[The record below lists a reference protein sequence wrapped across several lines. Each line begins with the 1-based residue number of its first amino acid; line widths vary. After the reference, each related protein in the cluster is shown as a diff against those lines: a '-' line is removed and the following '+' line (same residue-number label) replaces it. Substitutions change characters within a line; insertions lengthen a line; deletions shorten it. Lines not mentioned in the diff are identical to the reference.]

1 MLEWVT
7 INWSSGHLWRISLP
21 NWVFEFGQV
30 RLKQLKELQNKRPI
44 GHIAQQQDAVKKNES
59 TLCQVEKE
67 STHIEKMNILSVYV
81 YQIACMAISQI
92 VELYAW
98 QVNMYVSNILKST

>member
-1 MLEWVT
+1 M
-7 INWSSGHLWRISLP
+7 
-21 NWVFEFGQV
+21 
-30 RLKQLKELQNKRPI
+30 QL
-44 GHIAQQQDAVKKNES
+44 KKNES

-67 STHIEKMNILSVYV
+67 STHVEKMNILSVYV

>member
-1 MLEWVT
+1 M
-7 INWSSGHLWRISLP
+7 
-21 NWVFEFGQV
+21 
-30 RLKQLKELQNKRPI
+30 
-44 GHIAQQQDAVKKNES
+44 
-59 TLCQVEKE
+59 EKE
-67 STHIEKMNILSVYV
+67 STHVEKMNILSVYV